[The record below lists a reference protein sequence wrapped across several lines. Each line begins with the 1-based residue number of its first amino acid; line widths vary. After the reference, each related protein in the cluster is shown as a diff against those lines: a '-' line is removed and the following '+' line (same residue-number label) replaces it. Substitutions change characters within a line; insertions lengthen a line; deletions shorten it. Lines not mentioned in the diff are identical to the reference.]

1 MMAEVLREREKTTQA
16 ATSIPSGMISPIKYQ
31 IKGGSAMAVDGS
43 YNITVHTRIGDQK
56 RKVTFKTEG
65 NVLNGTSEVPMVG
78 VAAFT
83 GKVNG
88 NVVEWTENVNTPKGL
103 LKVDFKGTAD
113 GDKISGQAVSEF
125 GPSPFDGT
133 RV

>member
-1 MMAEVLREREKTTQA
+1 
-16 ATSIPSGMISPIKYQ
+16 
-31 IKGGSAMAVDGS
+31 MAVDGS
-43 YNITVHTRIGDQK
+43 YNITVHTRIGDQM
-56 RKVTFKTEG
+56 RKMTFKTEG
-65 NVLNGTSEVPMVG
+65 NVLKGTSENPMAG
-78 VAAFT
+78 VASFT
-83 GKVNG
+83 GTVNG

-103 LKVDFKGTAD
+103 LKVDFKATVD

>member
-1 MMAEVLREREKTTQA
+1 
-16 ATSIPSGMISPIKYQ
+16 
-31 IKGGSAMAVDGS
+31 MAVDGS

-65 NVLNGTSEVPMVG
+65 NVLNGTSEDPMAG
-78 VAAFT
+78 AGAFT
-83 GKVNG
+83 GTVNG

-103 LKVDFKGTAD
+103 LKVDFKGTVD

>member
-1 MMAEVLREREKTTQA
+1 
-16 ATSIPSGMISPIKYQ
+16 
-31 IKGGSAMAVDGS
+31 MAVDGS
-43 YNITVHTRIGDQK
+43 YNITVHTRIGDQN

-88 NVVEWTENVNTPKGL
+88 TVVEWTENVNTPKGL
-103 LKVDFKGTAD
+103 LKVDFKATVD

>member
-1 MMAEVLREREKTTQA
+1 
-16 ATSIPSGMISPIKYQ
+16 
-31 IKGGSAMAVDGS
+31 MAVDGS

-65 NVLNGTSEVPMVG
+65 NVLNGTSEG
-78 VAAFT
+78 EAAFT
-83 GKVNG
+83 GTVNG

-103 LKVDFKGTAD
+103 LKVDFKGTVD

>member
-1 MMAEVLREREKTTQA
+1 
-16 ATSIPSGMISPIKYQ
+16 
-31 IKGGSAMAVDGS
+31 MAVDGS

-65 NVLNGTSEVPMVG
+65 NVLTGTSETPMVG
-78 VAAFT
+78 VLAFT

-88 NVVEWTENVNTPKGL
+88 NVAEWTENVNTPKGL
-103 LKVDFKGTAD
+103 LKVDFKGTVD
-113 GDKISGQAVSEF
+113 GDKISGQVVTDF